1 MTARWAWLTFVVAWH
16 QAGAQATG
24 VVWGMVRD
32 SAGTPVARARVQVLR
47 ASVSAFTDATGRYRI
62 AAAPSG
68 AYALRVG
75 ALAYFPDTAV
85 VTIPAG
91 DSIEADFVLRLQPL
105 MLRAVVVTA
114 SKRPESL
121 ADVPASVDIVSD
133 TDIARRAVST
143 VDEAVDKAP
152 GVQILNGQI
161 NIRGSTGYV
170 QGLGS
175 RVLLLVDG
183 VPVNEGDR
191 GGIDWDMV
199 PVDNVARVE
208 VLKGAGSSLYGSA
221 ALGGVVNLIT
231 RDIPDGLHVRARFTG
246 GAYANPPDSVWSFR
260 NYTGYRGGGDLLT
273 SFGTDRFRGAL
284 SVGGRHSDGY
294 RQQDQSDH
302 WQVAG
307 KGDWLADSVTT
318 FEVTGA
324 WSSSQ
329 FQVPLQWCAQ
339 GQCDDRGQAF
349 QPFLVSLADTGDHTR
364 SDKGYLTATVTRTP
378 RDHLTWIARA
388 SWLRTHF
395 TDFQPGNTD
404 FSIADRVGAEGRLVT
419 RPTPDQ
425 TVTVGGEASESDVTS
440 DFFHDH
446 TQEQYAV
453 YGEAERVA
461 GSVRFTGGARI
472 DFLAVDG
479 VGLSAVVS
487 PHAGVVIPS
496 GSGLWRASVGR
507 GFRAPSLAEQFVTT
521 VVAPFTIV
529 PNPDLSPET
538 AWSGELGNAA
548 TLTSWLHTD
557 AALFL
562 TEASDLIEP
571 AVTTASL
578 QIQFQNVQRARLAGF
593 DLSVTAT
600 PFTPRLATTLAYTYL
615 DARELAHD
623 TVPNRALA
631 FRPRHLV
638 TLSADYSLGPLS
650 LGADFRYSSRFDR
663 VDLFEQDRRVA
674 ARVLDLRAGWLAGPV
689 ELRVLATNVLNYIYN
704 LVPRTLEPVRAVT
717 ATVTYIY

>member
-1 MTARWAWLTFVVAWH
+1 M
-16 QAGAQATG
+16 
-24 VVWGMVRD
+24 
-32 SAGTPVARARVQVLR
+32 
-47 ASVSAFTDATGRYRI
+47 
-62 AAAPSG
+62 
-68 AYALRVG
+68 
-75 ALAYFPDTAV
+75 
-85 VTIPAG
+85 
-91 DSIEADFVLRLQPL
+91 
-105 MLRAVVVTA
+105 VTA

-121 ADVPASVDIVSD
+121 ADVPVSVAIVSD

-143 VDEAVDKAP
+143 IDEAVDKAP
-152 GVQILNGQI
+152 GVQLLNGQI

-208 VLKGAGSSLYGSA
+208 VVKGAGSALYGSA

-231 RDIPDGLHVRARFTG
+231 REIPDGLHARARLTA
-246 GAYANPPDSVWSFR
+246 GAYANPPDSIWSFR
-260 NYTGYRGGGDLLT
+260 NYTGYRGGADLLA
-273 SFGTDRFRGAL
+273 SFGSDRFRGAL

-302 WQVAG
+302 WQIAG
-307 KGDWLADSVTT
+307 KGDWLADPVTKV
-318 FEVTGA
+318 EATGA
-324 WSSSQ
+324 WSSNQ

-339 GQCDDRGQAF
+339 GQCNDRGQAF
-349 QPFLVSLADTGDHTR
+349 QPFLISLADTGDHTR

-378 RDHLTWIARA
+378 DEHLTWIARA

-395 TDFQPGNTD
+395 TDFQPGNND
-404 FSIADRVGAEGRLVT
+404 FSIADRWGAEGRLIT

-453 YGEAERVA
+453 YGEAERVT
-461 GSVRFTGGARI
+461 GIVRVTGGARI

-487 PHAGVVIPS
+487 PHLGVVLPS
-496 GSGLWRASVGR
+496 GSGVWRASVGR

-521 VVAPFTIV
+521 VVAPFTVV

-538 AWSGELGNAA
+538 AWSFELGNSNAP
-548 TLTSWLHTD
+548 TPWLRTD
-557 AALFL
+557 VAVFL
-562 TEASDLIEP
+562 TQASDLIEP
-571 AVTTASL
+571 TVIDSL
-578 QIQFQNVQRARLAGF
+578 LRIQFQNVERARLAGI
-593 DLSVTAT
+593 DLTVTAT
-600 PFTPRLATTLAYTYL
+600 PVSRLTTTLAYTYL

-623 TVPNRALA
+623 TVPNRPLA

-663 VDLFEQDRRVA
+663 VDLFEQDPRVPA
-674 ARVLDLRAGWLAGPV
+674 KVLDLRAGWAVGPV
-689 ELRVLATNVLNYIYN
+689 EIRVLATNVLNRIYN

-717 ATVTYIY
+717 ATVAYIY